1 MSPVE
6 GMSLYDDDITKGMPN
21 VNLMCAILREVRSRE
36 EQGESLETGLT
47 SLRFTEGTV
56 LINLK

>member
-21 VNLMCAILREVRSRE
+21 VNLMCAILSGAPERRSE
-36 EQGESLETGLT
+36 GISPETDL
-47 SLRFTEGTV
+47 LLFTTA
-56 LINLK
+56 LP

>member
-36 EQGESLETGLT
+36 QGESLETGLT

>member
-6 GMSLYDDDITKGMPN
+6 GMSLCDDDITKGMPN

-36 EQGESLETGLT
+36 KGESLETGLT